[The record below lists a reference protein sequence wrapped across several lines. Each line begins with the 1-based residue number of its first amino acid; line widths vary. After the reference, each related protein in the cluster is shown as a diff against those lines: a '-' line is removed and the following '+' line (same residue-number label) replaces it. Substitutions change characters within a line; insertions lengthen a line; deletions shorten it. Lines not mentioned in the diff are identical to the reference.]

1 MFEEWVSTEMMV
13 RKVIDDDKAAANT
26 FFKETALPLARN
38 LETWIPT
45 EIDNAPAFDY
55 EGRVPQAAITICWAG
70 DEYSFC
76 LVVDGE
82 EKARSNDREELKKA
96 AEQLGAE
103 LQETHK
109 P

>member
-1 MFEEWVSTEMMV
+1 
-13 RKVIDDDKAAANT
+13 
-26 FFKETALPLARN
+26 
-38 LETWIPT
+38 
-45 EIDNAPAFDY
+45 
-55 EGRVPQAAITICWAG
+55 VPQAAIIICWAG

-103 LQETHK
+103 LQETHT

>member
-1 MFEEWVSTEMMV
+1 MMV

-38 LETWIPT
+38 L
-45 EIDNAPAFDY
+45 FDY
-55 EGRVPQAAITICWAG
+55 EGRVPQAAIIICWAG

-82 EKARSNDREELKKA
+82 EKAWSNDREELKKA

-103 LQETHK
+103 LQETHT

>member
-1 MFEEWVSTEMMV
+1 MT
-13 RKVIDDDKAAANT
+13 
-26 FFKETALPLARN
+26 
-38 LETWIPT
+38 TWIPGV
-45 EIDNAPAFDY
+45 IDNTPAFDY
-55 EGRVPQAAITICWAG
+55 EGRVPHAAIIICWVG

-103 LQETHK
+103 LQETHT

>member
-55 EGRVPQAAITICWAG
+55 EGRVPQAAITF
-70 DEYSFC
+70 YSPGMPISD
-76 LVVDGE
+76 VP
-82 EKARSNDREELKKA
+82 LKSSFA
-96 AEQLGAE
+96 LCACECCASLGISKTFPPLISRA
-103 LQETHK
+103 
-109 P
+109 PV

>member
-13 RKVIDDDKAAANT
+13 LKVIDDDKAAANT
-26 FFKETALPLARN
+26 FFKETA

-55 EGRVPQAAITICWAG
+55 EGRVPQAAIIICWAG

-103 LQETHK
+103 LQETHT

>member
-1 MFEEWVSTEMMV
+1 MSRAQGDGYRTHTDHELN
-13 RKVIDDDKAAANT
+13 AY
-26 FFKETALPLARN
+26 PLARD

-55 EGRVPQAAITICWAG
+55 EGRVPKAAITICWAG

-103 LQETHK
+103 LQETHT